1 MPLSTPFGRA
11 SVYRLVVLAVFLA
24 VVGVAVAFSDAPLEP
39 TFVAMSVLVAAYL
52 LASAFDSVR
61 DHPLFNVANAAW
73 LTVVFALWY
82 ASTGF
87 ESVPILVLAVLAA
100 AGTVVEAYN
109 YRNDTSY
116 LRLDF

>member
-11 SVYRLVVLAVFLA
+11 SVYRLVVLVVFLA
-24 VVGVAVAFSDAPLEP
+24 VVGLAVSFSDEPLEP

-61 DHPLFNVANAAW
+61 NHPLFNVANAAW

-82 ASTGF
+82 VSTDG
-87 ESVPILVLAVLAA
+87 SIVVLAFVVLSA

-116 LRLDF
+116 LRIDF

>member
-1 MPLSTPFGRA
+1 MSLSTPFGRA

-24 VVGVAVAFSDAPLEP
+24 VVAVAVVFSDEPLSP
-39 TFVAMSVLVAAYL
+39 TFIAMAVLVAVYL
-52 LASAFDSVR
+52 LASAFTRVR

-82 ASTGF
+82 VSTD
-87 ESVPILVLAVLAA
+87 ESVFVLVFVVLAA
-100 AGTVVEAYN
+100 IGTIVEAYN

-116 LRLDF
+116 LRIDF